1 MVPCDGLLPVT
12 RGPSPLQPIL
22 PCKSLRT
29 STRLAPGLNDLAS
42 TTDSDWLDRAIPH
55 HVEHLVCQP
64 VLFFQHLFLESVC
77 CVVSSLQR
85 DPEGP
90 SQRRRRSSYT
100 SQDEEEAVTPCTRD
114 YVATNGWLSKGRNR
128 LTSGTARNPCFKRLK
143 THAQRALNAKN
154 GRNRNERDERA
165 TPAELPPSVE
175 NAAERKGTL
184 KAQAGKQC
192 WHHFSVAPQAV
203 PTQRTHAGRVQ

>member
-1 MVPCDGLLPVT
+1 MAVLTRAVT
-12 RGPSPLQPIL
+12 CGWARHP
-22 PCKSLRT
+22 
-29 STRLAPGLNDLAS
+29 LAPHRV
-42 TTDSDWLDRAIPH
+42 TDPWTDPKRAWK
-55 HVEHLVCQP
+55 
-64 VLFFQHLFLESVC
+64 
-77 CVVSSLQR
+77 
-85 DPEGP
+85 
-90 SQRRRRSSYT
+90 
-100 SQDEEEAVTPCTRD
+100 EEEAVTPCTRD

-154 GRNRNERDERA
+154 GRNRSERDERA

-192 WHHFSVAPQAV
+192 WHHFLFFFFFLAWKALRKKKRVRYKETPRGPANPMFAPGPNPCPALV
-203 PTQRTHAGRVQ
+203 TQSATNLL

>member
-100 SQDEEEAVTPCTRD
+100 SQEEEEAVTPCTRD
-114 YVATNGWLSKGRNR
+114 YVATNSSFFIHSVGAWSGPQGSSWGWLGPD
-128 LTSGTARNPCFKRLK
+128 LTETS
-143 THAQRALNAKN
+143 
-154 GRNRNERDERA
+154 
-165 TPAELPPSVE
+165 S
-175 NAAERKGTL
+175 
-184 KAQAGKQC
+184 
-192 WHHFSVAPQAV
+192 
-203 PTQRTHAGRVQ
+203 

>member
-100 SQDEEEAVTPCTRD
+100 SQEEEEAVTPAKKKKRKQLHRAH
-114 YVATNGWLSKGRNR
+114 AT
-128 LTSGTARNPCFKRLK
+128 TS
-143 THAQRALNAKN
+143 QR
-154 GRNRNERDERA
+154 
-165 TPAELPPSVE
+165 
-175 NAAERKGTL
+175 TL
-184 KAQAGKQC
+184 
-192 WHHFSVAPQAV
+192 HFSFIQLGHGLGP
-203 PTQRTHAGRVQ
+203 RGHHGDGLVQT